1 MKIFLQSPSQTLVGT
16 PGDKPLVIG
25 RLDDSDL
32 RVDDRSVSRRH
43 AELVFHDGGWY
54 LNDLDSRYGTKVDD
68 RPVKAPVLL
77 EPGARVHIGT
87 VEFSVTL
94 EGVPPRTG
102 RVPVV
107 TAPAETAESFPS
119 VKPSAPPIPADSKK
133 CPYCAEIIKAEAI
146 LCRFCNR
153 DLVPGATAP
162 RPGPFAAVD
171 TGPARNPPTPR
182 PEAKPFVPPAKP
194 EVKVGDS
201 RQGPTV
207 DPSRATA
214 RVRRSGAAA
223 SHAPP
228 WAAMGAAAGV
238 LGMIALVFLIVG
250 GGGEKP
256 ARAKAAH
263 AEPKAV
269 PAPPLHAPPAPRP
282 PEPPSV
288 IARPGEDVVRIDP
301 RTTAGGGMPEARPG
315 DEKVRVEVPADETVP
330 AGPSIVLVEPPKER
344 KVAFRKPVLM
354 SLTADPGSVLLAWDD
369 DPETNI
375 DVAGYV
381 VYRRVAGEE
390 AYERLTPD
398 PVRKK
403 SYADGTVEPKK
414 SYEYAVA
421 AVTRDAEAILRLGL
435 LPGGELKGD
444 PKGVKTL
451 GVFTVELRLVAE
463 PKGTAGAPA
472 VPLAQILVRKQVK
485 DSWRTKTVSVK
496 KGDPIGDGDFATG
509 FEVVDIVK
517 VKVPRTDAG
526 AGSAVAEIV
535 TWELQYKDDEGA
547 VQKVTLAK

>member
-1 MKIFLQSPSQTLVGT
+1 
-16 PGDKPLVIG
+16 
-25 RLDDSDL
+25 
-32 RVDDRSVSRRH
+32 
-43 AELVFHDGGWY
+43 
-54 LNDLDSRYGTKVDD
+54 
-68 RPVKAPVLL
+68 
-77 EPGARVHIGT
+77 
-87 VEFSVTL
+87 
-94 EGVPPRTG
+94 
-102 RVPVV
+102 
-107 TAPAETAESFPS
+107 
-119 VKPSAPPIPADSKK
+119 
-133 CPYCAEIIKAEAI
+133 
-146 LCRFCNR
+146 
-153 DLVPGATAP
+153 
-162 RPGPFAAVD
+162 
-171 TGPARNPPTPR
+171 
-182 PEAKPFVPPAKP
+182 
-194 EVKVGDS
+194 
-201 RQGPTV
+201 
-207 DPSRATA
+207 
-214 RVRRSGAAA
+214 
-223 SHAPP
+223 
-228 WAAMGAAAGV
+228 
-238 LGMIALVFLIVG
+238 
-250 GGGEKP
+250 
-256 ARAKAAH
+256 
-263 AEPKAV
+263 
-269 PAPPLHAPPAPRP
+269 
-282 PEPPSV
+282 
-288 IARPGEDVVRIDP
+288 
-301 RTTAGGGMPEARPG
+301 
-315 DEKVRVEVPADETVP
+315 
-330 AGPSIVLVEPPKER
+330 
-344 KVAFRKPVLM
+344 M